1 MKVHKKVSI
10 SGEFAKV
17 GEDFKDGD
25 IIKILNAGEIIPGE
39 WGDRQMF
46 KISVSTGEKNL
57 SFNQTSVNNLIDVF
71 GEDTQK
77 WVGQNVKVW
86 VVKQM
91 IDGKL
96 RNVAYLTGVDWE
108 MLPDDTFSG
117 KKVDPQYPNEPTGD
131 IPF

>member
-25 IIKILNAGEIIPGE
+25 IIKILNAGETITGE
-39 WGDRQMF
+39 WGDRQVF
-46 KISVSTGEKNL
+46 KVSVSTGEKNL
-57 SFNQTSVNNLIDVF
+57 SFNQTSMNNLINVF
-71 GEDTQK
+71 GDETQN
-77 WVGQNVKVW
+77 WVSKEVKVW

-108 MLPDDTFSG
+108 MLPDGTFG
-117 KKVDPQYPNEPTGD
+117 GQKVDSQYPNESTGT

>member
-46 KISVSTGEKNL
+46 KISVSTGEKHL

-108 MLPDDTFSG
+108 MLPDGTFSG

>member
-77 WVGQNVKVW
+77 WVGQNIKVW